1 MSGLGRESTRN
12 IHGGSSRNR
21 ADAKRNG
28 RVEPRRTE
36 AYSSE
41 YVEGLKG
48 EPAWC
53 SGVSAIGAEAAM
65 ENPG

>member
-1 MSGLGRESTRN
+1 MAVRREIVQTPSETGAWS
-12 IHGGSSRNR
+12 HEG
-21 ADAKRNG
+21 
-28 RVEPRRTE
+28 PRRTLL
-36 AYSSE
+36 E